1 MDLGLRGRRALVT
14 GASGAIGAAIARR
27 LAAQGLQ
34 VIVHA
39 NRGADLAERLVQT
52 ITADGGHARTAV
64 FEYVELFYNRIRM
77 HSALGYRAP
86 MQAERDYQT
95 VRTVS

>member
-1 MDLGLRGRRALVT
+1 MSRPGLPYDNAMAESFFATLKLELMDDKPFETRDAARA
-14 GASGAIGAAIARR
+14 
-27 LAAQGLQ
+27 
-34 VIVHA
+34 
-39 NRGADLAERLVQT
+39 
-52 ITADGGHARTAV
+52 AV

-86 MQAERDYQT
+86 MEAERDYQT